1 MCKSKRYDH
10 ATNVS
15 INANDIDEYPFTFY
29 NCEMFG
35 RTKDSF
41 FFVPT
46 DSRKYFNTYHRNLLH
61 VIKYFYLYL
70 LHDTFLLLYNA
81 HDISIKSFYER
92 LNAFMNYRT
101 FLIET
106 IRK

>member
-1 MCKSKRYDH
+1 MCKSTRYDH

-46 DSRKYFNTYHRNLLH
+46 DSRKYLDTYHRNLLR
-61 VIKYFYLYL
+61 VIKYLYSYL
-70 LHDTFLLLYNA
+70 
-81 HDISIKSFYER
+81 
-92 LNAFMNYRT
+92 
-101 FLIET
+101 
-106 IRK
+106 